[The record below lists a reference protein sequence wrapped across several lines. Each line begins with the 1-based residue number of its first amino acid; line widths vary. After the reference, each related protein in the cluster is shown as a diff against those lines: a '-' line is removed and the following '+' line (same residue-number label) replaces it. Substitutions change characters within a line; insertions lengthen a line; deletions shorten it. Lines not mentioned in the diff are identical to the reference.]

1 MVQREKRERPT
12 ERARLAGG
20 AGQEGPS
27 SCPCSARKPVACSR
41 NEATSSWFHS
51 TIFCPSVNESNN
63 AGRHTA
69 NSRGTGRYI
78 GLNVPLSDQKTSQL
92 TSYIHLHLHTIDYCW
107 FSCFTSEDRV
117 KRKKLVKGLVKLKP
131 LKISADNLVLLSC
144 TYQIYM
150 YVDGA

>member
-1 MVQREKRERPT
+1 MCDKKSLMISVQQIIYFSTVEIPGVMLWKRWVRMVQREKRERPT

-63 AGRHTA
+63 AGRHTV
-69 NSRGTGRYI
+69 NSRGIGHNI
-78 GLNVPLSDQKTSQL
+78 GLNVPLSDQKTSWL

-107 FSCFTSEDRV
+107 FRC
-117 KRKKLVKGLVKLKP
+117 
-131 LKISADNLVLLSC
+131 C
-144 TYQIYM
+144 T
-150 YVDGA
+150 